1 MQVHPGRTVAS
12 ESEDGGGATR
22 LGGRLGLNVPAA
34 WWPTA
39 PTVKA
44 FEAAGF
50 AWVQVHSPPIEVLR
64 DRERSAA
71 HAAALAGA
79 LETSGLALVVHAP
92 DELSVG
98 TPGHDRAMT
107 GLMHYAARA
116 GAELVVYHGLNFAPR
131 RSLPLR
137 DLDRAWLEERSLERF
152 AALAQQLEIVIAIE
166 NLAPVYP
173 SRPRLSHDAAAV
185 RDLVVR
191 LCSPWIRTC
200 LDLGHAHVTA
210 ERAGLDLRAVVEPL
224 LEPVALFHVHDNLGA
239 RTRDERVP
247 GTDPL
252 RLDLHLAPGAGTLP
266 WEAVGDLLLGHPAP
280 LLLEV
285 HPPHRPEP
293 LSLARVTA
301 ALFEAIHARDA

>member
-1 MQVHPGRTVAS
+1 M
-12 ESEDGGGATR
+12 
-22 LGGRLGLNVPAA
+22 
-34 WWPTA
+34 
-39 PTVKA
+39 
-44 FEAAGF
+44 
-50 AWVQVHSPPIEVLR
+50 LR
-64 DRERSAA
+64 DRERATA

-79 LETSGLALVVHAP
+79 LQTSGLSLVLHAP

-107 GLMHYAARA
+107 GLMHYAAHA

-152 AALAQQLEIVIAIE
+152 AVLAQRHEVVIAIE

-185 RDLVVR
+185 HDLVVR

-210 ERAGLDLRAVVEPL
+210 ERAGLDLRAVIEPL

-239 RTRDERVP
+239 RARDERVP

-266 WEAVGDLLLGHPAP
+266 WEAVGDLVVGHRAP

-285 HPPHRPEP
+285 HPPHRARAAQPRARDDRAARGGRPRRAP
-293 LSLARVTA
+293 LRRVPSLSTCRRPACRILRRGRRSSSGWPPPDTA
-301 ALFEAIHARDA
+301 ARDQG